1 MTPDNISDNA
11 KEFLELYCK
20 ADSFAKKVSE
30 FRRQVSIPA
39 HNQLRY
45 ASHHFI
51 EAMASDSSG
60 VCVERLREARS
71 HCKRAMYDA
80 AEAGLT
86 SIIERFVHFME
97 EYKDISIV
105 DVIRDIEDI
114 NLLMDD
120 MIETMI
126 KNREKGIPVHEALEK
141 HMRLFDQGV
150 ITWKRLKANRG
161 ELNKKRAKDLSDRR
175 KFIVKTS
182 LAGLGIIVSVIT
194 LLVGLGIF

>member
-1 MTPDNISDNA
+1 
-11 KEFLELYCK
+11 
-20 ADSFAKKVSE
+20 
-30 FRRQVSIPA
+30 
-39 HNQLRY
+39 
-45 ASHHFI
+45 
-51 EAMASDSSG
+51 
-60 VCVERLREARS
+60 
-71 HCKRAMYDA
+71 
-80 AEAGLT
+80 
-86 SIIERFVHFME
+86 ME